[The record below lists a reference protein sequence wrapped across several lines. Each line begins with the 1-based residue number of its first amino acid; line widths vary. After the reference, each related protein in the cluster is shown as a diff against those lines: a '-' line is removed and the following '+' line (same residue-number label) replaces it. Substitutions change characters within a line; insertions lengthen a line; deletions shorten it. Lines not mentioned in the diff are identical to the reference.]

1 MTGKFYGKI
10 GFAQTSEIS
19 PGVWRSII
27 EEKTYYG
34 YILNGTTFNYEKS
47 DKVNDDIS
55 LQNRIRIV
63 ADKYILENF
72 HTIKYAEI
80 MGAKWKVTGVSV
92 QYPTITLTI
101 GGVYNEGSD

>member
-1 MTGKFYGKI
+1 MSRYFGEI
-10 GFAQTSEIS
+10 GFSQTSEVS
-19 PGVWRSII
+19 PGVWKSSIT
-27 EEKTYYG
+27 KRKYYG

-55 LQNRIRIV
+55 LQNRIRMV